1 MNKYSITEFD
11 EIKTKVLKYV
21 LYKKRTEAEVRRKFS
36 NIEDILLD
44 DVINYLKEEKY
55 IDDMNYIK
63 RAVNEFVNINTLSIK
78 EIKYKLQSKGLDYDL
93 IEQYIDN
100 NMEKLLEYERKSA
113 KKIYAKK
120 INNFNNNDIVNF
132 LLKKGYKKENIK
144 TILEEDVEWI
154 VF

>member
-100 NMEKLLEYERKSA
+100 KKEKLLEYERKSA

-144 TILEEDVEWI
+144 TILEEDVE
-154 VF
+154 

>member
-78 EIKYKLQSKGLDYDL
+78 EIKYKLQSKILEYDL
-93 IEQYIDN
+93 IEKYINN

-144 TILEEDVEWI
+144 TILEEDVE
-154 VF
+154 

>member
-144 TILEEDVEWI
+144 TILEEDVE
-154 VF
+154 

>member
-1 MNKYSITEFD
+1 MNKYSVTEFD
-11 EIKTKVLKYV
+11 EVKTKVLKYV

-36 NIEDILLD
+36 NVEDILLD
-44 DVINYLKEEKY
+44 EVINYLKEEKY

-78 EIKYKLQSKGLDYDL
+78 EIKYKLQSKGLDYNL

-113 KKIYAKK
+113 KKIYTKK

-144 TILEEDVEWI
+144 TILEEDVE
-154 VF
+154 

>member
-1 MNKYSITEFD
+1 MNKYSVTEFD

-144 TILEEDVEWI
+144 TILEEDVE
-154 VF
+154 